1 MAFKR
6 FSHPLFLIH
15 GLASDISYIQNDDFV
30 VMLPVIFIFH
40 NYPSS
45 HPTYI
50 RVNILVIKTFNN
62 IWLFSTNQSKLIIKK
77 IYGNNHKM
85 IDPL

>member
-6 FSHPLFLIH
+6 FSYSLFLIH
-15 GLASDISYIQNDDFV
+15 GLASDISFIQNDDFV

-45 HPTYI
+45 HPTVY
-50 RVNILVIKTFNN
+50 
-62 IWLFSTNQSKLIIKK
+62 SS
-77 IYGNNHKM
+77 
-85 IDPL
+85 